1 MCSFVYQIC
10 PNIWLIMSIK
20 SFEVT
25 ELSSNLCFNFK
36 IQSMIMLVSV
46 MIMMEALT
54 THTWHHAL
62 PWCMLFIKSYFLC
75 LSKVWTINYVFT
87 WRCPCKMLVLLTIT
101 GVVWGGLG
109 AGTWATLW
117 STTYYHLPLPGQTI
131 RQVSPHLQLLALG
144 ETSLHNCPRSHWPNV
159 WQCIDGSLQA
169 SRSRC
174 QFS

>member
-46 MIMMEALT
+46 MIMMEAHT

-75 LSKVWTINYVFT
+75 LSKVWTIHYVFT
-87 WRCPCKMLVLLTIT
+87 WWCPCKMLVLLTIT
-101 GVVWGGLG
+101 RVVVWGVELG
-109 AGTWATLW
+109 HCVEHLLSFTIARPDNTSGQSASTITGTGRNL
-117 STTYYHLPLPGQTI
+117 TTQLS
-131 RQVSPHLQLLALG
+131 QVPMTQCLSMYRRV
-144 ETSLHNCPRSHWPNV
+144 TS
-159 WQCIDGSLQA
+159 SLQV
-169 SRSRC
+169 
-174 QFS
+174 QVPV